1 VGSGPGLVEP
11 RLPPFPSFAIPQSI
25 WFLPQSPP
33 VAATPDA
40 SVPASEF
47 PPAQSFRGDQ
57 NPRPRQNA
65 NQGPRPRD
73 AALRQRHIDEI
84 QKAVGQRLE
93 PKKKQVEEPEKMA
106 NVTCFNCT

>member
-1 VGSGPGLVEP
+1 MH
-11 RLPPFPSFAIPQSI
+11 Q
-25 WFLPQSPP
+25 FLPLNFHLHNRSG
-33 VAATPDA
+33 
-40 SVPASEF
+40 
-47 PPAQSFRGDQ
+47 GDQ